1 MNDIKPYNSLSS
13 DEKKARRTFGYS
25 SCVNCFAHKKG
36 ICDKTI
42 FDVCCNAYTK
52 GFVSGTKKH
61 RELIKEEKL
70 KLKNKRSKIYNLTDE
85 DIRLRLLKYFENL
98 NFGYIADI
106 PREDIIDYLNSKKL

>member
-36 ICDKTI
+36 ICNETI

-52 GFVSGTKKH
+52 GFVAGTKKH
-61 RELIKEEKL
+61 RELLKEIKE
-70 KLKNKRSKIYNLTDE
+70 KRKSKKSKVFKLTDE
-85 DIRLRLLKYFENL
+85 EIRISLIKYFKDYDY
-98 NFGYIADI
+98 GYFAEV
-106 PREDIIDYLNSKKL
+106 PREDIIEFLNSK